1 MDSMPRVQR
10 ALLAIWLIAASLAAA
25 CAPAAGPTAGGA
37 GQPAGGSAARSP
49 ALQAL
54 IDTASREGQVS
65 YADTGAPEILAEQA
79 KRFNERFG
87 TNIAVELV
95 PLRATETSTRLRQ
108 EIAAGKVTVDVIHPS
123 SGLVYGLI
131 DDKVDALEPFDW
143 VGTFGD
149 TLPEIGQV
157 VERVPE
163 VARGRALEF
172 QHLVR
177 AMVYNKNLVPAANVP
192 KSWDDLL
199 DARWKGK
206 RLAID
211 PQGSSSYQHVARWDD
226 ARVLDYSRKLAA
238 QDPLWVG
245 STINVARAVGRGEA
259 LVGITAVDNIL
270 DLQRE
275 GEPVE
280 LAPTEFYP
288 ATQQLVFPV
297 KGSPHVNAA
306 RLWTAWLVTEGIPIA
321 AALGQSNQRAWPD
334 SNSEMARKLVE
345 LKGDL
350 AMLSS
355 QSDLER
361 ADRVRTQIVDEYKR
375 LGAR

>member
-1 MDSMPRVQR
+1 MLHLHR
-10 ALLAIWLIAASLAAA
+10 LTIWLCLVGASLAAA
-25 CAPAAGPTAGGA
+25 CAPAAGPTAGA
-37 GQPAGGSAARSP
+37 ASQPASGGPARSP

-54 IDTASREGQVS
+54 IDAANREGQVS
-65 YADTGAPEILAEQA
+65 YADTNAPEVLAELA

-87 TNIAVELV
+87 TNIDVELV
-95 PLRATETSTRLRQ
+95 PLRATETSTRVRQ
-108 EIAAGKVTVDVIHPS
+108 EVAAGKITVDVMHPS
-123 SGLVYGLI
+123 SGLVFGLM
-131 DDKVDALEPFDW
+131 DDKIDAFEPFDW

-163 VARGRALEF
+163 IARGQALEY

-177 AMVYNKNLVPAANVP
+177 AIVYNKNLVPAADVP
-192 KSWDDLL
+192 KRWDDLL

-211 PQGSSSYQHVARWDD
+211 PQGSSTYQHVARWDD
-226 ARVLDYSRKLAA
+226 AHVLDYSRKLAA

-288 ATQQLVFPV
+288 ATQQLIFPV

-306 RLWTAWLVTEGIPIA
+306 RLWTAWLTTEGIPIA

-334 SNSEMARKLVE
+334 SNSEMARKLIDM
-345 LKGDL
+345 KGDL

>member
-1 MDSMPRVQR
+1 V
-10 ALLAIWLIAASLAAA
+10 
-25 CAPAAGPTAGGA
+25 T
-37 GQPAGGSAARSP
+37 
-49 ALQAL
+49 
-54 IDTASREGQVS
+54 
-65 YADTGAPEILAEQA
+65 
-79 KRFNERFG
+79 
-87 TNIAVELV
+87 
-95 PLRATETSTRLRQ
+95 LRATETNTRVRQ
-108 EIAAGKVTVDVIHPS
+108 EVAAGKVTVDVIHPS
-123 SGLVYGLI
+123 SGLVYGLV

-143 VGTFGD
+143 LGTFGD
-149 TLPEIGQV
+149 TLPGLDKV

-163 VARGRALEF
+163 VARGQALEY

-177 AMVYNKNLVPAANVP
+177 TIVYNKNLVPAQDVP

-199 DARWKGK
+199 DPRWKGK
-206 RLAID
+206 KLAID
-211 PQGSSSYQHVARWDD
+211 PQGSSTYQLIARWDD

-259 LVGITAVDNIL
+259 LIGITAIDNVL

-275 GEPVE
+275 GEPVAI
-280 LAPTEFYP
+280 APTDFYP

-297 KGSPHVNAA
+297 KGSPNVHAA
-306 RLWTAWLVTEGIPIA
+306 RLWTAWLATEGIPIA
-321 AALGQSNQRAWPD
+321 AAMGQTNDRAWPD
-334 SNSEMARKLVE
+334 SDSEMARKLVE

-375 LGAR
+375 LGAK

>member
-1 MDSMPRVQR
+1 MKQL
-10 ALLAIWLIAASLAAA
+10 ALFLCLVAASVGAG
-25 CAPAAGPTAGGA
+25 CAPAAGPTPGA
-37 GQPAGGSAARSP
+37 ASNPAGGGPARSP

-54 IDTASREGQVS
+54 IDAANREGQVN

-95 PLRATETSTRLRQ
+95 PLRATETNTRVRQ
-108 EIAAGKVTVDVIHPS
+108 EVAAGKVTVDVIHPS

-131 DDKVDALEPFDW
+131 DDKVDAFETFDW
-143 VGTFGD
+143 VGTFAD
-149 TLPEIGQV
+149 TLPEIGQL

-177 AMVYNKNLVPAANVP
+177 AIVYNKNLVPAANVP

-211 PQGSSSYQHVARWDD
+211 PQGSSTYQHIARWDD
-226 ARVLDYSRKLAA
+226 GHVLDYSRKLAA

-245 STINVARAVGRGEA
+245 STINVARAVARGEA
-259 LVGITAVDNIL
+259 LVGITAIENIL

-288 ATQQLVFPV
+288 ATQQLIFPV
-297 KGSPHVNAA
+297 KGSPHLNAA

-321 AALGQSNQRAWPD
+321 AAMGQSNQRAWPD
-334 SNSEMARKLVE
+334 SNSDMARKLIE

-355 QSDLER
+355 QTDLER

>member
-1 MDSMPRVQR
+1 MFRVQQ
-10 ALLAIWLIAASLAAA
+10 ALITLSVVAASLAAA
-25 CAPAAGPTAGGA
+25 CAPATAPTAGGA
-37 GQPAGGSAARSP
+37 SQPAGSAARSP

-54 IDTASREGQVS
+54 IDAASREGQVN
-65 YADTGAPEILAEQA
+65 YADTGAPEVLAEQA

-87 TNIAVELV
+87 TNIDVELV
-95 PLRATETSTRLRQ
+95 PLRATETNTRVRQ

-131 DDKVDALEPFDW
+131 DDQVDALEPFDW

-149 TLPEIGQV
+149 TLPEISQV
-157 VERVPE
+157 VDRVPE
-163 VARGRALEF
+163 VARGRALEY

-177 AMVYNKNLVPAANVP
+177 AIVYNKNLVPATDVP
-192 KSWDDLL
+192 KRWDDLL
-199 DARWKGK
+199 DPRWQGK

-211 PQGSSSYQHVARWDD
+211 PQGSSTYQLIARWDD

-245 STINVARAVGRGEA
+245 STINVARAVARGEA
-259 LVGITAVDNIL
+259 LVGITAIDNIL

-280 LAPTEFYP
+280 IAPTEFYP
-288 ATQQLVFPV
+288 ATQQLIFPV

-306 RLWTAWLVTEGIPIA
+306 RLWTAWLTTEACRSPPRWGSRTSAPGPTA
-321 AALGQSNQRAWPD
+321 TPRWRA
-334 SNSEMARKLVE
+334 S
-345 LKGDL
+345 
-350 AMLSS
+350 
-355 QSDLER
+355 
-361 ADRVRTQIVDEYKR
+361 
-375 LGAR
+375 